1 MDWSAIIILFS
12 VSQRLLCRVVSKV
25 RESLS
30 LISKV
35 GMVSCNQGILIRDMV
50 TMVDIGVMIHFFVHY
65 MMTQI
70 EREIVV
76 NNVGINNMVVINHM
90 GHLMSKNVILFL
102 LMMGFRSS
110 MFLRLMVG
118 SCLAMMT
125 FRSLGVSMTSLF
137 VSFGMLFLLI
147 MFVSLS
153 RLVVL
158 LVLSWLLVFVLVL
171 FGGLCRVWVVITLAI
186 NSLEGVS

>member
-1 MDWSAIIILFS
+1 ML
-12 VSQRLLCRVVSKV
+12 
-25 RESLS
+25 
-30 LISKV
+30 
-35 GMVSCNQGILIRDMV
+35 
-50 TMVDIGVMIHFFVHY
+50 
-65 MMTQI
+65 
-70 EREIVV
+70 
-76 NNVGINNMVVINHM
+76 
-90 GHLMSKNVILFL
+90 
-102 LMMGFRSS
+102 
-110 MFLRLMVG
+110 LRLMMG

-147 MFVSLS
+147 MFVSFS
-153 RLVVL
+153 WLVVL